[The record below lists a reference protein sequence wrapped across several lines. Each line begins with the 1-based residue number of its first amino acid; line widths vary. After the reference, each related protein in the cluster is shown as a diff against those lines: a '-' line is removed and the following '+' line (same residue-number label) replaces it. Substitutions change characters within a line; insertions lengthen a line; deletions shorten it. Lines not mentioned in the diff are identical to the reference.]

1 MNIAIV
7 HEWLVNYYGSEKC
20 VESFT
25 NIWSEAPIYAL
36 VDFLKEEDRKIIT
49 KGKHAH
55 TSFIQR
61 LPLAKKHHR
70 IYLPLFP
77 IAVEQHDVS
86 SYEVVLSSS
95 HSVAKGVLTNSNQLH
110 ICYCHTPI
118 RYAWDLYHQY
128 LNDLN
133 IKGGLKGAYVRWTLH
148 KIRMWD
154 YISSNRVDYFI
165 ANSAHI
171 AKRIKKIYNRNATVI
186 HPPVDTNKIALQTEK
201 ENYYLTASR
210 FVPYK
215 KIDLIV
221 EAFAKMPER
230 KLVVIGE
237 GPDKEKIKTLARKNV
252 EILPRQNYD
261 KLVEYIQK
269 AKAFI
274 FAAEEDFGITMVEA
288 HAAGTPV
295 IAYNVG
301 GASEIVKQNETGI
314 LFNRQSVE
322 SLIHAI
328 DKFEKSENKFDPAAI
343 SEYAQK
349 FSRENFESNISN
361 FVKSK
366 YKDFFNKPL

>member
-1 MNIAIV
+1 MNLAIV

-25 NIWSEAPIYAL
+25 NIWPDAPIYTL
-36 VDFLKEEDRKIIT
+36 VDFLNDEERNIIT
-49 KGKHAH
+49 KGKKTN
-55 TSFIQR
+55 TSFIQK
-61 LPLAKKHHR
+61 LPFAKKHHR

-77 IAVEQHDVS
+77 LAVEQHDVS
-86 SYEVVLSSS
+86 SYDVIISSS
-95 HSVAKGVLTNSNQLH
+95 HSVAKGVLSNSNQLH

-133 IKGGLKGAYVRWTLH
+133 IKGGLKGAYVRWSLH

-171 AKRIKKIYNRNATVI
+171 AKRIKKIYNRDAEVI
-186 HPPVDTNKIALQTEK
+186 HPPVDIEKISPSSK
-201 ENYYLTASR
+201 KDNYFLTASR

-221 EAFAKMPER
+221 DAFSKLPDQ

-237 GPDKEKIKTLARKNV
+237 GPDKEKIKSLAGSNV
-252 EILPRQNYD
+252 EILPRQSYD
-261 KLVEYIQK
+261 KLIDYMKNAQG
-269 AKAFI
+269 FI

-288 HAAGTPV
+288 LAAGTPV

-301 GASEIVKQNETGI
+301 GASEIVQEGKGI
-314 LFNRQSVE
+314 LFDKQTPEALANAVRIFLTQQNKFNSVDI
-322 SLIHAI
+322 SKYAQHFSRSN
-328 DKFEKSENKFDPAAI
+328 FEK
-343 SEYAQK
+343 
-349 FSRENFESNISN
+349 NIKN
-361 FVKSK
+361 FVDDKYSK
-366 YKDFFNKPL
+366 FLG